1 MHDVND
7 LTALRS
13 ARGRF
18 RGFDNFGLARLYF
31 VLDDFHYILAIFIAV
46 FLGIPFAHHG
56 VNKLLGHPGYFRFL
70 SDFELTVV
78 VDGEKFTERGTTL
91 HELVALR

>member
-13 ARGRF
+13 ACGRF
-18 RGFDNFGLARLYF
+18 RGFDNVSLARLYF

-56 VNKLLGHPGYFRFL
+56 VNKLLGHFDFL
-70 SDFELTVV
+70 RGDARVFAPDFWQI
-78 VDGEKFTERGTTL
+78 ERRWITK
-91 HELVALR
+91 LVMKAKQI